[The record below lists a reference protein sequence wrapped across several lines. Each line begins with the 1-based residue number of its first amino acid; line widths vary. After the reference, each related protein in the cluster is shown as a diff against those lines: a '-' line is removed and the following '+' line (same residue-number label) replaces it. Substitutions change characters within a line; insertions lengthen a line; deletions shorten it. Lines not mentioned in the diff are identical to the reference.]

1 MPNDSPGIH
10 DCDDGVT
17 LISCLRSS
25 SSTCLTSGSTR
36 PSARTHPTGHSCS
49 ALTSQIFRPRTLRMV
64 LAYPANAE
72 TDFAVRVDHEASL
85 TGWFRYA
92 SIARFERTSLRRSP
106 HRNMPMISSRRKFAD
121 QFGSPSSPILSRTP
135 QAMRGTWCNVD
146 AGPLRGGGMIR
157 SNSSSRQIHHLHRP
171 PSWRAGVILLN
182 RADHPGDR
190 LPVQDQRC
198 LRPRY

>member
-1 MPNDSPGIH
+1 VLMPNDSPGIH

-49 ALTSQIFRPRTLRMV
+49 ALTSQILRPRTLRMV

-121 QFGSPSSPILSRTP
+121 QFGSPSSPVLSRTP
-135 QAMRGTWCNVD
+135 QAIWKDCSISSISVMRRNGRSINMF
-146 AGPLRGGGMIR
+146 PRGDYSR
-157 SNSSSRQIHHLHRP
+157 ENSNTTFLQSH
-171 PSWRAGVILLN
+171 
-182 RADHPGDR
+182 
-190 LPVQDQRC
+190 
-198 LRPRY
+198 